1 MERYT
6 QVPTSVMAS
15 AIAKLITQL
24 NKDNIIVLADDSNGN
39 LVFIQG
45 AKSIKISQHSFY
57 RYSGMTQITRT
68 KKDSQGNDTNWTEVI
83 PVTDDDW
90 LQKFIKPI
98 IYKLLEV

>member
-1 MERYT
+1 MERYK
-6 QVPTSVMAS
+6 PTLSAKMVNAS
-15 AIAKLITQL
+15 IKLITEL
-24 NKDNIIVLADDSNGN
+24 SRDGISVSDNENNNRTFTKGNKTV
-39 LVFIQG
+39 
-45 AKSIKISQHSFY
+45 SISHHSFY

-68 KKDSQGNDTNWTEVI
+68 KKDSNGNDTNWTEVI